1 MVNSWYFWLI
11 VWKEEIESYSVIQE
25 ENNVSDSRNVKIYD
39 SSILQAKFDR
49 IVTWLSV
56 MGLDVI
62 WDQF

>member
-1 MVNSWYFWLI
+1 M
-11 VWKEEIESYSVIQE
+11 WKEEIESYSVIQE